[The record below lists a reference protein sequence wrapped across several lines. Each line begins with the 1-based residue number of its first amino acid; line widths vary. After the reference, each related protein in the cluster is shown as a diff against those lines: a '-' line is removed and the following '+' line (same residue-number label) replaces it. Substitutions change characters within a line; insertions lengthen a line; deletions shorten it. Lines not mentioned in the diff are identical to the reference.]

1 MNSDV
6 YGKTMEKLRNII
18 STKLQSNEKYYLKW
32 KSKPSYVFKKIFDN
46 LFVLIRKNNFKL
58 KLNKRAYVEMC
69 ILDLSKVLMYEFY
82 YDCIKNICDIMSRI
96 IIN

>member
-18 STKLQSNEKYYLKW
+18 SIKLQSNEKYYLKW
-32 KSKPSYVFKKIFDN
+32 KSKPSHALKKIFDN

-69 ILDLSKVLMYEFY
+69 ILDLSKVLMYESEQLF
-82 YDCIKNICDIMSRI
+82 CQAIKILF
-96 IIN
+96 

>member
-18 STKLQSNEKYYLKW
+18 SIKLQSYEKYYLKW
-32 KSKPSYVFKKIFDN
+32 KAKPSYVLKKIFDN

-58 KLNKRAYVEMC
+58 KLNKRAYVEMW